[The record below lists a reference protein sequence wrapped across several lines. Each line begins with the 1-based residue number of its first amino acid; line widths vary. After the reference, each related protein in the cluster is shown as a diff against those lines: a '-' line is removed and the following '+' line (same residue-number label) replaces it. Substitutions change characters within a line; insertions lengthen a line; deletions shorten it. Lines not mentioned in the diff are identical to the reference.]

1 MSQINILVV
10 EDEPL
15 HAAHLRMGL
24 EQLGYNIIDIVDN
37 GDDALAAFYATEPD
51 IVLLDIKI
59 RGQIDGIDIAHKIRN
74 DETHARPVIFL
85 TADKSQ
91 ETFMRAKETHPS
103 AFILKPFDKHSI
115 QYAIELA
122 LVQFYKPNQQNEGGI
137 LEKGILDREN
147 LFIKKSRKVVKVPI
161 VDISYIEVES
171 KYSTLVAKE
180 GKFLIRISLKDLIQK
195 LPYNLFIRVHRN
207 YLVNI
212 REIVEFDFEEY
223 TVRLNDKVL
232 PVGRTYRNTIN
243 EQLLLLS

>member
-1 MSQINILVV
+1 MSQINILIV

-24 EQLGYNIIDIVDN
+24 ESLGYNIVDIVDN

-59 RGQIDGIDIAHKIRN
+59 RGDIDGIEIAKKIHS
-74 DETHARPVIFL
+74 DELHARPVIFL

-91 ETFMRAKETHPS
+91 TTFLRAKETQPS
-103 AFILKPFDKHSI
+103 AFLIKPFDKYSI

-122 LVQFYKPNQQNEGGI
+122 LVQFYQPNQQHTESI

-147 LFIKKSRKVVKVPI
+147 LFIKKSRKVVKVQI
-161 VDISYIEVES
+161 TDIAFIEVES
-171 KYSTLVAKE
+171 KYSTLFTKE
-180 GKFLIRISLKDLIQK
+180 GKFLVRISLKDLMQK
-195 LPYNLFIRVHRN
+195 LPQNLFIRVHRN

-212 REIVEFDFEEY
+212 KEIIEFDFEEY
-223 TVRLNDKVL
+223 TVRINDRTL
-232 PVGRTYRNTIN
+232 PVGRSFKNTIN